1 MYCRTE
7 KHSMVSKLL
16 YGLCPYNI
24 VLARPAF
31 IVFSLLFSISVLT
44 TYEQAY
50 YAFQKRSNAL
60 TTIGTARQ
68 GEVSVLAVNDP
79 VNRGNRQTI
88 IVDVIDS
95 ESKKCIAGVNINGA
109 VTYASRLPIYEFNG
123 KTDDSGHFS
132 YSWTIDKDAEPGIF
146 IAVISATSERYSLR
160 LVDSTTFEVI

>member
-1 MYCRTE
+1 MIGRLA
-7 KHSMVSKLL
+7 V
-16 YGLCPYNI
+16 I
-24 VLARPAF
+24 VL
-31 IVFSLLFSISVLT
+31 VLLLLISVSSN
-44 TYEQAY
+44 YEQAL
-50 YAFQKRSNAL
+50 QKGHNTLA
-60 TTIGTARQ
+60 TIETPRQ